1 MNRSQVEAYHCDVI
15 PFCTTQWSER
25 HLNKAEPEYSE
36 FILWLFVTLNWNTRT
51 VNYKTKGTMTSCG
64 LHCLPDVYLHDD
76 HSRLKPDRQSSC
88 FTLSQNASK
97 HIPLMFSKVKQE
109 SSWKVFM
116 TVVYLEQVYKF
127 ITFIIFNLY
136 STTVSCK
143 WILSL
148 FFSCIWHDLAFI
160 PVHQYRYAQAM
171 LT

>member
-97 HIPLMFSKVKQE
+97 HIPLMFSKVKAE
-109 SSWKVFM
+109 KFSWLLCTWNRCTSLSHLLYLICTQQQFHANEYCPCSFPVFDM
-116 TVVYLEQVYKF
+116 T
-127 ITFIIFNLY
+127 
-136 STTVSCK
+136 
-143 WILSL
+143 
-148 FFSCIWHDLAFI
+148 
-160 PVHQYRYAQAM
+160 
-171 LT
+171 